1 MSNPTPPTRRDALV
15 RVAIVYTLAL
25 AVGAAVVIGGP
36 WPDLLPRLLAADIAA
51 TVLVYAAS
59 VGAGNT
65 SIYDP
70 YWSVLPMVMVVG
82 LALLPESI
90 HGDPERQLMLMGGIL
105 LWGTRLTVN
114 WASGW
119 TGIDHEDWRYTM
131 FRKRYPTP
139 VFEFINLFGLHG
151 FPTVMV
157 FAGLTGAI
165 VAFGDPTPAGT
176 LGWVGFSVICVG
188 TLFELVSDLQLARHR
203 RSGSTALLA
212 TGLWRWSRH
221 PNYFGEV
228 LVWWGIWLLAID
240 AGPEHWWTVLGPA
253 SITAMFVLVSI
264 PMMEKRMAGRR
275 EGWEAYAARTSRL
288 LPLPPRRHTRG
299 AR

>member
-1 MSNPTPPTRRDALV
+1 
-15 RVAIVYTLAL
+15 
-25 AVGAAVVIGGP
+25 
-36 WPDLLPRLLAADIAA
+36 
-51 TVLVYAAS
+51 
-59 VGAGNT
+59 
-65 SIYDP
+65 
-70 YWSVLPMVMVVG
+70 MVMVVG

-176 LGWVGFSVICVG
+176 PRLG
-188 TLFELVSDLQLARHR
+188 R
-203 RSGSTALLA
+203 
-212 TGLWRWSRH
+212 
-221 PNYFGEV
+221 
-228 LVWWGIWLLAID
+228 
-240 AGPEHWWTVLGPA
+240 VLGH
-253 SITAMFVLVSI
+253 L
-264 PMMEKRMAGRR
+264 
-275 EGWEAYAARTSRL
+275 
-288 LPLPPRRHTRG
+288 RRHVVRAGLRPPARPPPPKRVHRTARDRPVALVPSPQLLRG
-299 AR
+299 SARLVGHLAVGHRCRPRALVDRTWAGLHHRDVCARVDPDDGEAHGRPP